1 MSAPKPAP
9 NAPSP
14 PPKPPR
20 PSAEQL
26 GSRVPSLGYRIVIAA
41 LRLVVTFVLLIA
53 LPVAALT
60 YVHSRGIPIPVSV
73 GAVTA
78 WGAVLL
84 ALGTARYV
92 LRPTVAYG
100 PLCIAVAAVALAY
113 LYYLITLS
121 PYQFVIPG
129 GSASVAAGYV
139 LLLEIL
145 MVVPAFDLIAGVLT
159 TVEDVAHP
167 KERLPFDYP
176 A

>member
-1 MSAPKPAP
+1 MSAPPVSAGTP
-9 NAPSP
+9 QP
-14 PPKPPR
+14 PPKAAR
-20 PSAEQL
+20 TSEEL
-26 GSRVPSLGYRIVIAA
+26 GSQVPSLGYRIVVAA
-41 LRLVVTFVLLIA
+41 LRLVVSFVLLIA

-73 GAVTA
+73 GAVTT

-84 ALGTARYV
+84 ALGTARYI
-92 LRPTVAYG
+92 LRPTAAYG

-121 PYQFVIPG
+121 PYQLVIPG

-139 LLLEIL
+139 LFLEIL
-145 MVVPAFDLIAGVLT
+145 MVVPALDLIAGVLT
-159 TVEDVAHP
+159 TVEDAAHP